1 MKYILGSHSKVQ
13 TEFLYLETGAVPLA
27 EVIKTRRMI
36 YLQNILKRPKEEV
49 IRKVYE
55 AQKLSP
61 VMGDWTELVTKDF
74 YDVGIILNEKEIIGK
89 SKSEHKSLVKDN
101 IKQHVFDKLKKLQL
115 GHSKISHIKY
125 KTFET
130 QKYLTNHKLNNH
142 EVSLLFSLRSR
153 TAREFKANFPYNIE
167 QLCPFGCEE
176 LDTQEHCLLCEKA
189 YPNSLRNPDIVYDDI
204 FSDDSAK
211 QLAAVKLIATL
222 LERREDTSS
231 LNTGPSCCP
240 EGDSNSSHACT
251 V

>member
-1 MKYILGSHSKVQ
+1 M
-13 TEFLYLETGAVPLA
+13 
-27 EVIKTRRMI
+27 
-36 YLQNILKRPKEEV
+36 
-49 IRKVYE
+49 
-55 AQKLSP
+55 
-61 VMGDWTELVTKDF
+61 
-74 YDVGIILNEKEIIGK
+74 
-89 SKSEHKSLVKDN
+89 
-101 IKQHVFDKLKKLQL
+101 
-115 GHSKISHIKY
+115 
-125 KTFET
+125 
-130 QKYLTNHKLNNH
+130 TNHKLNNH
-142 EVSLLFSLRSR
+142 EVSLLLSLRSR